1 MQLFES
7 VDADFISSKLNALAK
22 STHSASLPNLIRPCL
37 MSTRKAS
44 KTAYELA
51 VFYDT
56 QGIGE
61 LTLAE
66 LIKAKRESS

>member
-1 MQLFES
+1 M
-7 VDADFISSKLNALAK
+7 A
-22 STHSASLPNLIRPCL
+22 
-37 MSTRKAS
+37 TRKAS

-66 LIKAKRESS
+66 LIKAKRESN